1 MKIFPLPITAT
12 RLIKFS
18 RIPSQTVI
26 TQSKFLQNGGWDLAV
41 RYYCLKSSGLLHCS
55 NIAAVEVSSPNAQ

>member
-12 RLIKFS
+12 RLIKFYK
-18 RIPSQTVI
+18 IPLQTVI
-26 TQSKFLQNGGWDLAV
+26 TKAKFLQNGGWNLAV

-55 NIAAVEVSSPNAQ
+55 NIAAVEVSTLTEQ